1 MSNEWLCLVFMVG
14 SVWGVCSIKRH
25 INDRFNA
32 LITGL
37 NRELSRGFNK

>member
-25 INDRFNA
+25 IDKRFNF
-32 LITGL
+32 LIEGL
-37 NRELSRGFNK
+37 NRELSREFNK